1 MPGLHHR
8 RVLQRLTRLLV
19 VLALTLSLGAH
30 WMFLQS
36 VAWVG
41 MVVNYSQHDPF
52 IEALSKTF
60 DGKHPCQ
67 LCKMVQTGKAQEQQQ
82 AKQKPTTKFDQFLAA
97 GQSIL
102 LRSPKLERLA
112 LTHSS
117 SSHARCESPPTPPP
131 ERA

>member
-8 RVLQRLTRLLV
+8 GVLRRLTRLLV
-19 VLALTLSLGAH
+19 VFTLTLSLGAH

-36 VAWVG
+36 IAWVG
-41 MVVNYSQHDPF
+41 MVVNYSQHDPL

-67 LCKMVQTGKAQEQQQ
+67 LCKLVQNGKAQEKQQE
-82 AKQKPTTKFDQFLAA
+82 KQKPTTKFDQFLTA
-97 GQSIL
+97 GQAIL
-102 LRSPKLERLA
+102 LRPPKLERLA
-112 LTHSS
+112 LTVSS
-117 SSHARCESPPTPPP
+117 SSRARCESPPTPPP